1 MNTTSASHVE
11 PALAMPAAR
20 AEPVLVWDAAV
31 RTFHWLMVLCFAGAW
46 ITAESEHWRLLHV
59 TLGYT
64 MAGLIAFRLL
74 WGLVGT
80 RHARFA
86 AFVRG
91 PRAVADYL
99 RSLWRGRPEHHSGHN
114 PAGAWAV
121 LGLLGLSA
129 LVVFSGWATYEEIW
143 PHWPEDLHEGAANA
157 LMALVAVHVIGVIV
171 SSVLHRE
178 NLVRAMVSGRK
189 LHAPPADAI
198 RRAWGTV
205 AVLMLAAVL
214 AFWAVQWR
222 APVGALSE
230 DVRGAAVVDRAQGDE
245 DDDD

>member
-11 PALAMPAAR
+11 PAFATAAAH

-31 RTFHWLMVLCFAGAW
+31 RAFHWLMVLCFAGAW

-64 MAGLIAFRLL
+64 MAGLVVFRLL
-74 WGLVGT
+74 WGVLGT

-86 AFVRG
+86 SFVRG
-91 PRAVADYL
+91 PRAVAAYL
-99 RSLWRGRPEHHSGHN
+99 RSLWQRRPQHHSGHN

-143 PHWPEDLHEGAANA
+143 AHWPEDLHEGAANA
-157 LMALVAVHVIGVIV
+157 LMALVVVHVLGVLV
-171 SSVLHRE
+171 SSLLHGE

-189 LHAPPADAI
+189 QHAPPADAI
-198 RRAWGTV
+198 ARSWRAV
-205 AVLMLAAVL
+205 AALLLVAVL
-214 AFWAVQWR
+214 AFWALQWR
-222 APVGALSE
+222 APVGGALPDRE
-230 DVRGAAVVDRAQGDE
+230 RAAVLDRAQGD
-245 DDDD
+245 DDQDD

>member
-11 PALAMPAAR
+11 PALALPAAR
-20 AEPVLVWDAAV
+20 AEPVLVWDTAV
-31 RTFHWLMVLCFAGAW
+31 RAFHWLMVLCFAGAW

-64 MAGLIAFRLL
+64 MAGLILFRLA

-86 AFVRG
+86 NFVRG
-91 PRAVADYL
+91 PRAVAAYL

-143 PHWPEDLHEGAANA
+143 AHWPEDLHEGAANA

-189 LHAPPADAI
+189 LHAPAGDAI
-198 RRAWGTV
+198 QRAWGAV

-222 APVGALSE
+222 SPVGALSHDE
-230 DVRGAAVVDRAQGDE
+230 RGAAVVDRAQGDE